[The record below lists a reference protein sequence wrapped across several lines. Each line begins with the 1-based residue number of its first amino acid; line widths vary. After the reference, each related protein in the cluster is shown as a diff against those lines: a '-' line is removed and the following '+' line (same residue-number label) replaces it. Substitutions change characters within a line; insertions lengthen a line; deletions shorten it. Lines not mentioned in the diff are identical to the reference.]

1 MNFTPQYLIHYHI
14 IFEAV
19 DNKQVT
25 TTPYTTSIMKLST
38 LPAAFL
44 SGLAMFVLTTGMS
57 ITLQST
63 PVNAE
68 HPLVRRRVASADT
81 SFGVDDADI
90 AEDNQRALQVKSLS
104 LSMPVDIE
112 HLAGG
117 DIAGVSKGSSA
128 KAEKMMMDA
137 KSAKAKS
144 GKAKSSKCKSAKA
157 KTDKEKGIVAPIA
170 FSMSIDFATKGA
182 SAKAEKM
189 MDAKSGKREK
199 GGDAKAGKESSEK
212 GAKGKVSAKG
222 RSDSSEKA
230 ASEKAASGKGGDMS
244 MKSKTSKE
252 AVMENKGEKGAS
264 KKSVEKV

>member
-1 MNFTPQYLIHYHI
+1 M
-14 IFEAV
+14 V
-19 DNKQVT
+19 
-25 TTPYTTSIMKLST
+25 
-38 LPAAFL
+38 
-44 SGLAMFVLTTGMS
+44 S
-57 ITLQST
+57 ITLQSALA
-63 PVNAE
+63 NAE

-81 SFGVDDADI
+81 SFGIDDADT

-117 DIAGVSKGSSA
+117 DIAGVSNRSSA

-137 KSAKAKS
+137 KSANAKS
-144 GKAKSSKCKSAKA
+144 GKAKSSKCKSATA
-157 KTDKEKGIVAPIA
+157 KTDKGEGIVAPIA

-182 SAKAEKM
+182 STKAEKM

-264 KKSVEKV
+264 KKSVKSEKV